1 MTTKQ
6 ARKAVF
12 DQLQQMFEEADG
24 RGSSALQLHLKDVAY
39 ALGAQAAI
47 FCEPDQMPDVIND
60 LITEFGRGIQTVIH
74 EITGKESKIGVAVY
88 AVNSSQH

>member
-12 DQLQQMFEEADG
+12 EQLQQMFEEADG
-24 RGSSALQLHLKDVAY
+24 RGSSALQLHMKDVAY
-39 ALGAQAAI
+39 ALGAQAATVS
-47 FCEPDQMPDVIND
+47 ESYQLPEVIND
-60 LITEFGRGIQTVIH
+60 LITEFGRGIQTIIH
-74 EITGKESKIGVAVY
+74 KSTGKDTRMDVVVY